1 MQGRGVPR
9 IVPKEK
15 WPQEVTLTH
24 VLHRPRGME
33 ARAPRAGPMRRGG
46 ESQEDDE
53 VIPELR
59 PHSVGLADRI
69 ASGNMVGAR
78 QEGETWVGPMT
89 LAKAP
94 PTELPTEDWAPGG

>member
-1 MQGRGVPR
+1 
-9 IVPKEK
+9 
-15 WPQEVTLTH
+15 
-24 VLHRPRGME
+24 
-33 ARAPRAGPMRRGG
+33 MRWGG

-89 LAKAP
+89 LAKASP
-94 PTELPTEDWAPGG
+94 PDRGLGARRLRCLLEPT